1 MRPALEARD
10 VEKRYGT
17 VVALDRVSLSA
28 AAGECVALVG
38 ESGSGKT
45 TLLRMF
51 NRMVE
56 PDAGEVALGG
66 APVRKFEPEMLRR
79 RIGYVP
85 QTGGLMPHW
94 SVMRNAELV
103 PQLLGSATASED
115 GARALEMVGM
125 PARTFGARWPHELSG
140 GQRQRVAFARALAS
154 SPAFVLLDEPFGS
167 LDAIS
172 RADLHTMFLGVRRS
186 LRLTCV
192 LVTHDLREAGR
203 LADRVA
209 VLRAGKLEQVAPFDQ
224 LVAEPA
230 TPYVR
235 ELLARSLDGSAPP

>member
-1 MRPALEARD
+1 
-10 VEKRYGT
+10 
-17 VVALDRVSLSA
+17 
-28 AAGECVALVG
+28 
-38 ESGSGKT
+38 
-45 TLLRMF
+45 
-51 NRMVE
+51 
-56 PDAGEVALGG
+56 
-66 APVRKFEPEMLRR
+66 
-79 RIGYVP
+79 
-85 QTGGLMPHW
+85 
-94 SVMRNAELV
+94 
-103 PQLLGSATASED
+103 
-115 GARALEMVGM
+115 MVGM

-209 VLRAGKLEQVAPFDQ
+209 VLRAGKLEQVASFDQ